1 MITGWGKF
9 SKVLQDDIIKA
20 YENHYGLNPEHPG
33 QFFDIETQTWIN
45 IPTEFS
51 PLCDL
56 PK

>member
-45 IPTEFS
+45 IPTEFP